1 MLTADDAATFERCM
15 AVGGVAVFPADT
27 VYGLACD
34 PRTED
39 AVARLYAMKGRS
51 RDKASAVM
59 LFSVELA
66 FAALPELGQRE
77 RAAIEALM
85 PGGVTFLLRNP
96 AHRFPLACGDDP
108 ATLGLRVPALPP
120 AAAALRAVRW
130 PILQSSANLAGE
142 PEARRC
148 GDVDARL
155 RAAADLVLDGGEL
168 PGKASTVID
177 LRAFADGGGWEIVR
191 HGMVADDV
199 VAAAL
204 DGL

>member
-1 MLTADDAATFERCM
+1 MLTTDDAATFERCM

-34 PRTED
+34 PATED
-39 AVARLYAMKGRS
+39 AVRRLYAMKGRS
-51 RDKASAVM
+51 LDKASAVM

-66 FAALPELGQRE
+66 FASLPELGERE
-77 RAAIEALM
+77 RSAIEALM
-85 PGGVTFLLRNP
+85 PGGVTFLLHNP
-96 AHRFPLACGDDP
+96 ARRFPLACGDDP

-130 PILQSSANLAGE
+130 PVLQSSANLVGD

-148 GDVDARL
+148 ADVDPRL
-155 RAAADLVLDGGEL
+155 RAAADLVLDGGDL
-168 PGKASTVID
+168 PGTASTVID
-177 LRAFADGGGWEIVR
+177 LRAFAEGGTWSIVR

>member
-1 MLTADDAATFERCM
+1 
-15 AVGGVAVFPADT
+15 
-27 VYGLACD
+27 
-34 PRTED
+34 
-39 AVARLYAMKGRS
+39 
-51 RDKASAVM
+51 
-59 LFSVELA
+59 
-66 FAALPELGQRE
+66 
-77 RAAIEALM
+77 
-85 PGGVTFLLRNP
+85 
-96 AHRFPLACGDDP
+96 
-108 ATLGLRVPALPP
+108 VPALPP

>member
-39 AVARLYAMKGRS
+39 AVARLYAMKRRS
-51 RDKASAVM
+51 LDKASAVM

-77 RAAIEALM
+77 QAAVEALM

-96 AHRFPLACGDDP
+96 ARRFSLACGDDP

-142 PEARRC
+142 PEARHC
-148 GDVDARL
+148 SDVDARL
-155 RAAADLVLDGGEL
+155 RAEADLVLDGGEL
-168 PGKASTVID
+168 PGTASTVID
-177 LRAFADGGGWEIVR
+177 LRAFADGGGWKIVR

-199 VAAAL
+199 VASAL

>member
-1 MLTADDAATFERCM
+1 MLTAEDAATFERCM

-51 RDKASAVM
+51 LDKPSAVM

-66 FAALPELGQRE
+66 FAALPELGPRE
-77 RAAIEALM
+77 RAAVEALM

-96 AHRFPLACGDDP
+96 QRRFPLACGDDVE
-108 ATLGLRVPALPP
+108 TLGLRVPALPP

-148 GDVDARL
+148 GDVDPRL

-168 PGKASTVID
+168 PGTASTVID
-177 LRAFADGGGWEIVR
+177 LRAFAGGGDWTIVR
-191 HGMVADDV
+191 PGTVSEDV
-199 VAAAL
+199 IEAAL

>member
-85 PGGVTFLLRNP
+85 PGGVTFLLHNP

-168 PGKASTVID
+168 PGTASTVID

>member
-39 AVARLYAMKGRS
+39 AVARLYGMKRRS
-51 RDKASAVM
+51 LAKASAVM
-59 LFSVELA
+59 LFSIELA
-66 FAALPELGQRE
+66 FASLPELGERE

-85 PGGVTFLLRNP
+85 PGGVTFLLHNP

-108 ATLGLRVPALPP
+108 STLGLRVPALPP

-142 PEARRC
+142 PEAHRL

-155 RAAADLVLDGGEL
+155 RSEADLVLDGGKL
-168 PGKASTVID
+168 PGTASTVID
-177 LRAFADGGGWEIVR
+177 LREFAAGGGWSIVR
-191 HGMVADDV
+191 HGMVGDEV

-204 DGL
+204 SGL

>member
-39 AVARLYAMKGRS
+39 AVTRLYAMKGRS
-51 RDKASAVM
+51 LDKASAVM

-66 FAALPELGQRE
+66 FAAVPELGQRE
-77 RAAIEALM
+77 RAAVEALM
-85 PGGVTFLLRNP
+85 PGGVTFLLPNP
-96 AHRFPLACGDDP
+96 ARRFPLACGDDP

-142 PEARRC
+142 PEARHC

-168 PGKASTVID
+168 PGRASTVID

-191 HGMVADDV
+191 PGMVADDV
-199 VAAAL
+199 VASAL

>member
-39 AVARLYAMKGRS
+39 AVARLYAMKRRS
-51 RDKASAVM
+51 LDKASAVM

-66 FAALPELGQRE
+66 FAALPELRQRE

-85 PGGVTFLLRNP
+85 PGGVTFLLPNP
-96 AHRFPLACGDDP
+96 ARRFPLACGDDP

-142 PEARRC
+142 REARHC
-148 GDVDARL
+148 TDVDARL
-155 RAAADLVLDGGEL
+155 RAEADLVLDGGEL
-168 PGKASTVID
+168 PGTASTVID
-177 LRAFADGGGWEIVR
+177 LRAFADGGGWQIVR

-199 VAAAL
+199 VASAL

>member
-39 AVARLYAMKGRS
+39 AVQRLYAMKGRPL
-51 RDKASAVM
+51 DKASAVM

-66 FAALPELGQRE
+66 FAALPELGERE
-77 RAAIEALM
+77 RAAVEALM
-85 PGGVTFLLRNP
+85 PGGVTFLLHNP
-96 AHRFPLACGDDP
+96 ARRFPLACGDDP

-120 AAAALRAVRW
+120 VASALRAVRW
-130 PILQSSANLAGE
+130 PVLQSSANLAGE

-148 GDVDARL
+148 VEVDARL
-155 RAAADLVLDGGEL
+155 RAACDLVLDGGTL
-168 PGKASTVID
+168 PGTASTVVD
-177 LRAFADGGGWEIVR
+177 LRAFADGGAWEIVR

-199 VAAAL
+199 VASAL